1 MYSTSMAGLEVR
13 TKARLLGPG
22 DGMPLQVG
30 GSALFTSSES
40 AELPRY
46 EDVPKKAVRRGTQ
59 VRQVSRKSYFAHP
72 PVRLMYALMCAD
84 P

>member
-1 MYSTSMAGLEVR
+1 MAGLEVR

-30 GSALFTSSES
+30 GSASSTSSEA

-59 VRQVSRKSYFAHP
+59 VSRKSYFEHP
-72 PVRLMYALMCAD
+72 PVRLMYTLMCAD